1 VHTFNIFVP
10 FILGNMPAGVR
21 QNAER
26 EAPIHIT
33 NSNVQI
39 VIKDPYSS
47 QSMANTDD
55 ERSSMDS
62 DITYDVE
69 EETSEASPHG
79 ASDYISDADYV
90 VPART
95 HLAGAAHGE
104 TPCSTASK
112 ESCFGEDT
120 DVRTKEQSEL
130 VGRPVPRS
138 AIDSNQVYNK
148 EVSIKQQQCVKS
160 VDIQSVN
167 DDHMLRSFRTSD
179 SETDL
184 KRFLPSS
191 SDLNNYT
198 ATQFSATSVHFET
211 HTTRDDNEINNT
223 ITNSGEVNDCVT
235 NGRESSCLPVCDP
248 HFNNVEEPASAN
260 GATVTS
266 NGGRS
271 CELVSYPHF
280 NGTEESQETELA
292 SRNTSISNGDS
303 SFETVSYPRFNDIE
317 GTASP
322 NPELG
327 GLYSM
332 ATIPTCL
339 MEYASMAKNEIVP
352 SSLLD
357 NISVQPVQESAQNS
371 STDRRCSLLTASLN
385 ETSEIASDSIAA
397 NTSTLKFD
405 KKERVESV
413 VANID
418 GVAVSADVLNTW
430 QNSRVQYVGVGF
442 GAIALLCFMVYKS
455 RVLT

>member
-1 VHTFNIFVP
+1 MP
-10 FILGNMPAGVR
+10 FILGHMPAGVR

-47 QSMANTDD
+47 QNMANTDG
-55 ERSSMDS
+55 ERSSVDS

-69 EETSEASPHG
+69 EETSEALPHG
-79 ASDYISDADYV
+79 ASDYISAADNV

-95 HLAGAAHGE
+95 HLAGGAHGE
-104 TPCSTASK
+104 TPCFTASK
-112 ESCFGEDT
+112 ESSFGEDT
-120 DVRTKEQSEL
+120 DVKTKEQSEL
-130 VGRPVPRS
+130 VSRSVPRS
-138 AIDSNQVYNK
+138 AIDSNQIYNK
-148 EVSIKQQQCVKS
+148 DVSIKQQQCVKS

-167 DDHMLRSFRTSD
+167 DDHVLRSFRTSD

-198 ATQFSATSVHFET
+198 ATQFSANSVHFET

-235 NGRESSCLPVCDP
+235 NSRESPCLPVCP
-248 HFNNVEEPASAN
+248 HFNNVEEPTSVN

-292 SRNTSISNGDS
+292 SRNTSISNRDS
-303 SFETVSYPRFNDIE
+303 SFETVSYPRFNDTE

-322 NPELG
+322 YPELG

-332 ATIPTCL
+332 AAIPTCL
-339 MEYASMAKNEIVP
+339 MECASIAENEIVP

-385 ETSEIASDSIAA
+385 ETPEIASDSIAA
-397 NTSTLKFD
+397 NTTTLKFD

-413 VANID
+413 VANTGVVTQND
-418 GVAVSADVLNTW
+418 VAVSSDVWNTW

-442 GAIALLCFMVYKS
+442 GAIALLCLMVYKS